1 MKLKLTLLPKVVIAI
16 VLGIACSYF
25 FPVWAV
31 RVFATFS
38 SLFSNFL
45 GFIIPLLIIG
55 LVAPGIA
62 DLGKGAGRLLL
73 ITALIAYG
81 STIFAGIFAYFSC
94 RLAYPWFL
102 TPSAGETIINT
113 STTSISPYFEIS
125 IPPIMSVMS
134 ALVLAFI
141 LGISLAVIKGNTIKS
156 VLGEFREVIILVIQ
170 KVIIPILPLFI
181 FCIFLKLCAE
191 GVFTSL
197 LDDFL
202 LVIVV
207 IIVLHILLLLIQFA
221 IAGAVT
227 RKNPF
232 RALKTMLPAYLTALG
247 TQSSAATIPVTL
259 AQVKKNGVNPDIAD
273 FTVPLCA
280 TIHLAGST
288 LKIVSCAF
296 ALSYMNGLPSD
307 AGLYIGFIMMLGIV
321 MIAAP
326 GVPGGAIFASIGLIS
341 SMLGFDSNLSGLM
354 IALYITMDSFGTAC
368 NVTGDGAIALIVNKI
383 YNKTPAK

>member
-1 MKLKLTLLPKVVIAI
+1 MKLKLTLLPKVIIAI

-102 TPSAGETIINT
+102 TPSAGETTINA

-296 ALSYMNGLPSD
+296 ALSYMNGLPSG